1 MQGRVMMKIIKLA
14 EYKLSSVNL
23 MKDNLKNLKKNQI
36 KKVKELED
44 EIKKLK
50 LKLNNQTTQ
59 SKQTV

>member
-1 MQGRVMMKIIKLA
+1 MMKIIKLA

>member
-1 MQGRVMMKIIKLA
+1 MQGRVMMKTIKLA
-14 EYKLSSVNL
+14 EYKLPSVNL
-23 MKDNLKNLKKNQI
+23 MKDNLKNSKKNQI
-36 KKVKELED
+36 KKVKELEE

>member
-1 MQGRVMMKIIKLA
+1 MMKIIKLA

-23 MKDNLKNLKKNQI
+23 MKDNLKNSKKNQI

>member
-23 MKDNLKNLKKNQI
+23 MKDNLKNSKKNQI
-36 KKVKELED
+36 KKVKELEE

>member
-23 MKDNLKNLKKNQI
+23 MKDNLKNSKKNQI

>member
-1 MQGRVMMKIIKLA
+1 MMKIIKLA
-14 EYKLSSVNL
+14 EYKLPSVNL
-23 MKDNLKNLKKNQI
+23 MKDNLKNSKKNQI
-36 KKVKELED
+36 KKVKELEE